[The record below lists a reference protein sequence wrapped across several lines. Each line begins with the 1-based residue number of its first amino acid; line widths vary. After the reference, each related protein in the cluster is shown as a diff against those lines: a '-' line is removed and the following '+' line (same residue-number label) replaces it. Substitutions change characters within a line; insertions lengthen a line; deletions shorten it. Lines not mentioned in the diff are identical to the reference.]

1 MKPFEEILLMPST
14 SAVLAAKLS
23 GRTISRVTDG
33 FGDDPALGDMMNL
46 FQTLEHK
53 WPDRVLSLR
62 EMFELQLTA
71 ARKEQ
76 GSHEADLSGL
86 TPEQREIWEKE
97 KTQEPRAEKL
107 VKALPKIIDIYN
119 NATAEPDSW
128 DDLTVINQWSLL
140 NATERG
146 LHKRLEQYRSWAAD
160 DEAKGREDTNAI
172 RLRDEA
178 IEELL
183 PLGAIITAF
192 LADPTTAEALKR
204 DAANGIR
211 VPTRLVA

>member
-1 MKPFEEILLMPST
+1 MIKEILLMPAT
-14 SAVLAAKLS
+14 ATVLAAKLS
-23 GRTISRVTDG
+23 GRTISRVADG

-46 FQTLEHK
+46 YQALEHK

-76 GSHEADLSGL
+76 VSHEADLGGL

-97 KTQEPRAEKL
+97 KTQQSRAEKL
-107 VKALPKIIDIYN
+107 VRALPKIIDLYN

-146 LHKRLEQYRSWAAD
+146 LHKRLEQYRGWAAE
-160 DEAKGREDTNAI
+160 DEAKGREQTNAI
-172 RLRDEA
+172 QLRDEA
-178 IEELL
+178 SEELV
-183 PLGAIITAF
+183 PLGKLITTF
-192 LADPTTAEALKR
+192 LADPTTAEALQR